1 MTSSGTDDKSEG
13 VSRAWVLHI
22 LCSIWGVSGGFGGQK
37 GKDFPVKMC
46 QGQGG
51 KGGRG

>member
-22 LCSIWGVSGGFGGQK
+22 LYSIWGVFGGSW
-37 GKDFPVKMC
+37 GVGIKDFPVKMC